1 LHVRVGIW
9 TPDRLT
15 PEMETL
21 FRELANHECE
31 PPAGR
36 AGRSFWDRMKDALG
50 A

>member
-1 LHVRVGIW
+1 
-9 TPDRLT
+9 
-15 PEMETL
+15 MEKV
-21 FRELANHECE
+21 FRELAQNEGE